1 MQKIVFSSEFF
12 NILDTLEC
20 GQIFR
25 FKKFNAGF
33 LVMSKEKVAYCY
45 EENAF
50 TNIICEDC
58 DRDYFYNFFDL
69 DKDYSL
75 IFTRAQNT
83 NIDILVNASKVGKGI
98 RILKQNSIEML
109 FSFIIS
115 QNNNIP
121 RIKNS
126 IEKFCALYGE
136 KKCFLGIEYFTFPT
150 IENLK
155 NCTIEELKSIG
166 LGYRAEYI
174 FNLIKLLENGL
185 NVEEFNAY
193 ETTKLK
199 EELLKIKGV
208 GPKVADCVLLF
219 GFNRSDTFPVDTWIE
234 KVYIE
239 DFLGEER
246 NREKQSKWFVN
257 QFKFDAGYFQQY
269 LFHYKRKKEE
279 KDKN

>member
-12 NILDTLEC
+12 NIKDTLEC

-25 FKKFNAGF
+25 FTSFNAGF
-33 LVMSKEKVAYCY
+33 LVMSEEKVAYCY
-45 EENAF
+45 EENSF
-50 TNIICEDC
+50 TNIICEDS

-69 DKDYSL
+69 DKDYSS
-75 IFTRAQNT
+75 IYSRVQQT
-83 NIDILVNASKVGKGI
+83 NIDILVNASKMGKGI
-98 RILKQNSIEML
+98 RILKQNALEML
-109 FSFIIS
+109 FSFIVS

-136 KKCFLGIEYFTFPT
+136 KKCFLDREYFSFPT
-150 IENLK
+150 KENLK
-155 NCTIEELKSIG
+155 NCTEQDLKGIG

-174 FNLIKLLENGL
+174 YNLIKLIENGL
-185 NVEEFNAY
+185 KIEDFNSLS
-193 ETTKLK
+193 TIKLK

-234 KVYIE
+234 KVYKE
-239 DFLGEER
+239 DFLGKEKD
-246 NREKQSKWFVN
+246 REKQSKWFVN

>member
-1 MQKIVFSSEFF
+1 MVTFSFSSEFF
-12 NILDTLEC
+12 NVKDTLEC

-75 IFTRAQNT
+75 IYSRAQNT

-136 KKCFLGIEYFTFPT
+136 KKCFLDMEYFAFPT

-155 NCTIEELKSIG
+155 NCTIEDLKSIG
-166 LGYRAEYI
+166 LGYRAEY
-174 FNLIKLLENGL
+174 
-185 NVEEFNAY
+185 
-193 ETTKLK
+193 LK
-199 EELLKIKGV
+199 EFADKWESISDKVKFDYKVDFELFKSCKGIGDKVSNCICLYGYNEFDAFPIDVWMKKIIKEEYTDKGRELKIPDKYAGI
-208 GPKVADCVLLF
+208 L
-219 GFNRSDTFPVDTWIE
+219 
-234 KVYIE
+234 
-239 DFLGEER
+239 
-246 NREKQSKWFVN
+246 Q
-257 QFKFDAGYFQQY
+257 QFMFYT
-269 LFHYKRKKEE
+269 KRQESGK
-279 KDKN
+279 